1 MMNNYTNNKNT
12 IEYFVANLKND
23 DLQVKLQSL
32 NSIQWNVEGRFTY
45 ERLTGEEIWIANSL
59 LECLIGETRN
69 KVLDEIL
76 STLRIL
82 TEKVYIP
89 QANWEILASEFSRFR
104 TNWLIEQSLSLLG
117 KTCNAKYID
126 LIRPF
131 CTNDNSS
138 IAETANDAIFEIEY
152 FIKRSG
158 GASDQ

>member
-1 MMNNYTNNKNT
+1 MMNNYTNNNKNT
-12 IEYFVANLKND
+12 IEYFVANLKNN

-32 NSIQWNVEGRFTY
+32 DSIQWNVEGRFTY

-76 STLRIL
+76 RTLRIL

-117 KTCNAKYID
+117 KTCNDKYVD

-131 CTNDNSS
+131 CTNDNPQ
-138 IAETANDAIFEIEY
+138 ITETANEAIFEIEY
-152 FIKRSG
+152 TVRNSKL
-158 GASDQ
+158 